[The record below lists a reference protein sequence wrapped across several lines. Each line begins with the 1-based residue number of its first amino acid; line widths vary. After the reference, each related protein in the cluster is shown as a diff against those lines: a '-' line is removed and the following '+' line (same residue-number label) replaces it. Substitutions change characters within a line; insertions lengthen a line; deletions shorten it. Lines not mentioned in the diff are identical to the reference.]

1 LPEGPAVNSGPSAV
15 LFDLDGTLL
24 DTAPDMV
31 AALNRLRR
39 EESTP
44 EVPYAVARAYVSN
57 GVLGLIRVAFGDLPD
72 AERSRLQQRFLA
84 IYAARLAEETRLFP
98 GMDQVLAAI
107 EEADGPWGV
116 VTNKPGHLTEP
127 LLRALSLHE
136 RCACIV
142 SGDTTPERKPHPE
155 PVRHALAT
163 VGAATATAI
172 YVGDAARDVAAGR
185 AAGTRTVAALYGY
198 IPPDENPGD
207 WGADHHIDAPADLLA
222 ILHATFTMRPPP

>member
-1 LPEGPAVNSGPSAV
+1 LPGGAAVNGGLSAV

-39 EESTP
+39 EEAAP
-44 EVPYAVARAYVSN
+44 EVPYPLARAYVSN
-57 GVLGLIRVAFGDLPD
+57 GVLGLVRLAFGDLPD
-72 AERSRLQQRFLA
+72 AERNRLQQRFLA
-84 IYAARLAEETRLFP
+84 IYAARLAAETCLFP
-98 GMDQVLAAI
+98 GMERVLAAI
-107 EEADGPWGV
+107 EAAAVPWGV

-127 LLRALSLHE
+127 LLRALALHQ

-142 SGDTTPERKPHPE
+142 SGDTTPERKPHPQ
-155 PVRHALAT
+155 PVRHALAAL
-163 VGAATATAI
+163 GAAPAAAL
-172 YVGDAARDVAAGR
+172 YVGDAARDIAAGR

-198 IPPDENPGD
+198 IPPQENPVD

-222 ILHATFTMRPPP
+222 LLDPGLT